1 MAFHRRARFAVA
13 FIAINCLL
21 LASLVMAQQHDDK
34 QELRAKLFKQVLSD
48 FTDLRECYE
57 KEEGGLPKAQE
68 NMNVE
73 EHDLNNDGVNEY
85 EVELSGPCSCGT
97 TATAPAFP
105 PTCRRAGRSSSR
117 CRSRRFRTRVRTA
130 GS

>member
-85 EVELSGPCSCGT
+85 EVELSGRARVGWSIVRSIS
-97 TATAPAFP
+97 TAK
-105 PTCRRAGRSSSR
+105 RSRGSSR
-117 CRSRRFRTRVRTA
+117 FLTTRRDMELRC
-130 GS
+130 